1 MFFSFFVFFEY
12 LCFYRHI
19 KTRKNEVSF
28 ISYSLSSLLVLKH
41 RFSEYREEKPYG
53 FFRFYYTIKRVFLQV
68 FFLFLKLLYSFK
80 EAILKGKIFRRDK
93 AIIFAFL
100 RIIIAGRKLWRLAK
114 TAAKKR
120 TATAYSYA
128 PRAERFYAPTA
139 RVRCRTSARIAIRL
153 WILPTFNRNEKRT
166 TAAKIRGGRSL
177 TGENPDLFYFR
188 LPIKRRSPLKFR
200 LFRRYFYRNRL

>member
-1 MFFSFFVFFEY
+1 M
-12 LCFYRHI
+12 
-19 KTRKNEVSF
+19 
-28 ISYSLSSLLVLKH
+28 
-41 RFSEYREEKPYG
+41 
-53 FFRFYYTIKRVFLQV
+53 
-68 FFLFLKLLYSFK
+68 FFLFLKLLYSFN
-80 EAILKGKIFRRDK
+80 EAILKGKIFRRYK

-139 RVRCRTSARIAIRL
+139 RVRCRTSVRIAIRL

-177 TGENPDLFYFR
+177 TG
-188 LPIKRRSPLKFR
+188 
-200 LFRRYFYRNRL
+200 